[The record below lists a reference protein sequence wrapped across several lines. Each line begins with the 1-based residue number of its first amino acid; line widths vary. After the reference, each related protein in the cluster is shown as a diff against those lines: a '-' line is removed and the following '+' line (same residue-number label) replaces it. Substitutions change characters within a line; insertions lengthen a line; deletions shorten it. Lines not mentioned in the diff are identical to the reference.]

1 MSKALN
7 PLSVAEGKLGNLVYY
22 KLKNSA
28 TGQRQGIREYVANP
42 SNPQTDG
49 QLAQRVK
56 MTAVVNCYRAFREVI
71 QRSFEGTEYG
81 QPSYNRWASLAMG
94 KQFQGPYLVK
104 DDRRPCPVLGVPMSI
119 GSLPQI
125 TGRVSIANSSSVYTN
140 LFIGAG
146 ADLSTVGSLSQALLS
161 YNDFLQLGDQ
171 LTVCVVSRTPDQ
183 QAATLS
189 GTYSFY
195 LNPDNTAPLS
205 SVAGCTFYIGNDR
218 LGVEDG
224 SAELAAVCFILSR
237 EGSHLRSTSYWI
249 TTYVYDEWF
258 ADVPE
263 SEAIPTYRK
272 ASASRSSDWPVDPD
286 ATVPVGTVRATT
298 NAGGSVVLSNLR
310 VDGGYLVASASSVTG
325 GEALGEVYFTST
337 VPQSWLYNRW
347 LTSMSSSGTTA
358 PEGINAAETISVN
371 NSKTATAAQ
380 QAVNNWLIESGVP
393 SKFLYLGDIA

>member
-7 PLSVAEGKLGNLVYY
+7 PLSVAEGKLGNVVYY

-94 KQFQGPYLVK
+94 KQFAGPYLVK

-125 TGRVSIANSSSVYTN
+125 TGAPHAVNSAIVNSSLV
-140 LFIGAG
+140 LPAG
-146 ADLSTVGSLSQALLS
+146 ASFASVGDLSALLLA
-161 YNDFLQLGDQ
+161 NNPFLQVGDQ
-171 LTVCVVSRTPDQ
+171 LTICVVSRTVDAA
-183 QAATLS
+183 AATLAGS
-189 GTYSFY
+189 YSFY
-195 LNPDNTAPLS
+195 LNPDNTTVITPFFGCMIISSNNSLS
-205 SVAGCTFYIGNDR
+205 ID
-218 LGVEDG
+218 ED
-224 SAELAAVCFILSR
+224 SAQAAAVCFILSR

-272 ASASRSSDWPVDPD
+272 ASTSRSSDWPVDPD

-310 VDGGYLVASASSVTG
+310 VDGGYLVASASSVIG
-325 GEALGEVYFTST
+325 GEALGEVYFTSV

-371 NSKTATAAQ
+371 TSNTATAAQ
-380 QAVNNWLIESGVP
+380 QAVNNWLIASGVP